1 MGIALIL
8 AGLGG
13 MAVMAAYEQPNT
25 WTGSSTGLS
34 GDVSGGAGWPMS
46 GNMDAMFIEQ
56 MVPHHDDAIA
66 MADIALTR
74 AEHPELKRLAA
85 DIKRTQTAENTQMK
99 GWYKDWFGADVPDVP
114 SGTFGMM
121 GGGMMG
127 GVVDMG
133 VLEDAKPFDKAFIE
147 QMIPHHQMAIMM
159 SQMAGS
165 FSARPEM
172 RGLTQSIISAQSRE
186 IQQMQEWYRRWYGS

>member
-1 MGIALIL
+1 
-8 AGLGG
+8 
-13 MAVMAAYEQPNT
+13 MA
-25 WTGSSTGLS
+25 
-34 GDVSGGAGWPMS
+34 

-66 MADIALTR
+66 MADLALTR

-85 DIKRTQTAENTQMK
+85 DIKRTQTAENAQMR
-99 GWYKDWFGADVPDVP
+99 GWYRDWFGADVPDVP
-114 SGTFGMM
+114 GGSFGMM

-127 GVVDMG
+127 GVVD
-133 VLEDAKPFDKAFIE
+133 VDELKDAKPFDKAFIE

-159 SQMAGS
+159 SQMAGG

-186 IQQMQEWYRRWYGS
+186 IRQMQEWYRRWYGR